1 MTLNHRFARN
11 GDGSLANIIS
21 TNNFADCR
29 AAMAGPKLLT
39 ALIETVD
46 CLEYA
51 VNALQAPEKSSIRE
65 TLQDAKNLINQVKG
79 N

>member
-11 GDGSLANIIS
+11 GDGSLQNIIS
-21 TNNFADCR
+21 TKSFDECR

-39 ALIETVD
+39 ALIQTVD

-51 VNALQAPEKSSIRE
+51 VMAMQAPEKSSIRE
-65 TLQDAKNLINQVKG
+65 TLQDAKNLINEVKG